1 MFWTEAAVY
10 TTTEGIDTVA
20 GILLMND
27 ITGYSVEDSRD
38 FNDFL
43 ERREVYWDYIED
55 DLFRLRTCETKVTF
69 YLPDNKQGR
78 DRLASIRESLE
89 RLKAED
95 KDGVY
100 GRLAVD
106 ITKIADEDWEN
117 NWKQYFKPFTV
128 GNKLAIK
135 PTWENYDA
143 PDERTVLEIDPSSS
157 FGTGS
162 HMTTRLCL
170 EAIEKYVTPDTSTLL
185 DMGCG
190 SGILGIAANLLNP
203 EVDVTAVDIEENSIR
218 IATENA
224 ILNRVPESKFHPYCG
239 NVLLDGELLSRVRE
253 KKYDVIAANIVSDII
268 IMMSP
273 MFYDVLAK
281 DGILICSG
289 IISERAKEVE
299 EALIAK
305 GFETVEFTENDGW
318 AAISFRHGSPCRG

>member
-10 TTTEGIDTVA
+10 TTTEGIDAVA
-20 GILLMND
+20 GILLLND

-55 DLFRLRTCETKVTF
+55 DLFRLRECETKVTF
-69 YLPDNKQGR
+69 YLPDNGQGR
-78 DRLASIRESLE
+78 DRLAAIRESLA
-89 RLKAED
+89 RLKSED
-95 KDGVY
+95 RDGVF
-100 GRLAVD
+100 GRLEVD

-128 GNKLAIK
+128 GEKIAIK
-135 PTWENYDA
+135 PTWESYDN
-143 PDERTVLEIDPSSS
+143 PEGRTILEIDPSSS

-170 EAIEKYVTPDTSTLL
+170 EAIEKYVTPDTKTLL

-224 ILNRVPESKFHPYCG
+224 ALNRISNEKFHPYCG
-239 NVLLDGELLSRVRE
+239 NVLLDSELLAKVRE
-253 KKYDVIAANIVSDII
+253 KKYDIIAANIVSDII
-268 IMMSP
+268 MMMSP
-273 MFYDVLAK
+273 MFREVLAD
-281 DGILICSG
+281 DGVLICSG

-299 EALIAK
+299 NALLSK
-305 GFETVEFTENDGW
+305 GFETVEFNDNDGW
-318 AAISFRHGSPCRG
+318 AAIVLRHAPNRS

>member
-10 TTTEGIDTVA
+10 TTTEGIDAVA
-20 GILLMND
+20 GILLLND

-55 DLFRLRTCETKVTF
+55 DLFRLRDCETKVTF
-69 YLPDNKQGR
+69 YLPDNAQGR
-78 DRLASIRESLE
+78 DRLSEIRKSLA
-89 RLKAED
+89 RLKSED
-95 KDGVY
+95 KDGVF
-100 GRLAVD
+100 GRLEVD

-128 GNKLAIK
+128 GEKIAIK
-135 PTWENYDA
+135 PTWESYGN
-143 PDERTVLEIDPSSS
+143 PEGRTILEIDPSSS

-170 EAIEKYVTPDTSTLL
+170 EAIEKYVTPDTKTLL

-224 ILNRVPESKFHPYCG
+224 ALNKIPDSKFHPYCG
-239 NVLLDGELLSRVRE
+239 NVLLDSELLANVRE
-253 KKYDVIAANIVSDII
+253 KKYDIIAANIVSDII
-268 IMMSP
+268 MMMSP
-273 MFYDVLAK
+273 MFREVLTD
-281 DGILICSG
+281 DGVLICSG

-299 EALIAK
+299 NALLSK
-305 GFETVEFTENDGW
+305 GFETVEFNDNDGW
-318 AAISFRHGSPCRG
+318 AAIVFRHAPNRS